1 MVPKFEYFILPYL
14 KFLGDGKP
22 HNLKELTEYI
32 ADTLNLSAEDR
43 EERTKKGSFTKLYD
57 RTQWSGTY
65 LRKALLTETV
75 GRGKYIITKRGLE
88 LLATNPTYIDRT
100 FLNQYP
106 EFTEFTHKKNSQKSS
121 DDLSSSVIAD
131 SEITPFELMETSYK
145 ELRDE
150 LVNDLL
156 AEIKSQSPQFFERIV
171 IKLLVAMG
179 YGGSFEDAANVTKYS
194 HDEGIDGVIKEDR
207 LGLDN
212 IYIQAKRYDTG
223 SVGRKEL
230 QSFVGALSGKGASK
244 GIFITTSKFTKEA
257 ISYQPASHIKIVL
270 IDGEQL
276 ANYMIDYNIGVSAR
290 QTFEIKGVDRD
301 FFTEQ

>member
-1 MVPKFEYFILPYL
+1 MAPKFEFFLLPYL
-14 KFLGDGKP
+14 RFLSDEKP
-22 HNLKELTEYI
+22 HTLKELTEYI
-32 ADTLNLSAEDR
+32 AAELNLTAEDK

-65 LRKALLTETV
+65 LRKALLTEAV
-75 GRGKYIITKRGLE
+75 GRGTYVITKRGLE
-88 LLATNPTYIDRT
+88 LLAANPTYIDRNV
-100 FLNQYP
+100 LAKYP
-106 EFTEFTHKKNSQKSS
+106 EFDDFIHTKSS
-121 DDLSSSVIAD
+121 DISDEVSTVIED
-131 SEITPFELMETSYK
+131 SETTPFELMETSSK

-156 AEIKSQSPQFFERIV
+156 AEIKSQSPLFFERLV

-212 IYIQAKRYDTG
+212 IYIQAKRYDNGT
-223 SVGRKEL
+223 VGRKEI
-230 QSFVGALSGKGASK
+230 QSFVGALSGKGATK

-257 ISYQPASHIKIVL
+257 KEYKPASNIKIVL
-270 IDGEQL
+270 IDGYQL
-276 ANYMIDYNIGVSAR
+276 ANYMIDYNIGVSIR
-290 QTFEIKGVDRD
+290 QTFEVKRIDSD
-301 FFTEQ
+301 FFTEE